1 MLWNQFAR
9 VVVTFALLFLPMAAQ
24 QPQDAPTHVTL
35 QGAVQTPDKTP
46 VPGASV
52 HIVEQTTGKSWITWT
67 DETGKFRLPELPAG
81 KFHIDAAQIGFGSA
95 GADVAPTTEK
105 SDDII
110 MVLKIATAAEI
121 AAANEASAAANAATT
136 AAVAPVTPGTT
147 PPATADAAKNQTTAP
162 PATGATTPPAGTKPA
177 TTQGTQTARGGR
189 NNQGAQGNGRGNNNG
204 GGFKGVDVNGAG
216 ANADTNDVTGAAA
229 GDASGLGGVASSDAL
244 LVAGTVAQGV
254 QGGFPGG
261 FGGGENG
268 GFDVNN
274 PNGFPGGGGDPNA
287 IPGGGIPGGAP
298 GGGRGAG
305 GFGGGPGGGP
315 GGRGPGGGGPGG
327 RGRGGQGGGQPPW
340 GVQNRIRQRINTV
353 HYTLNETFLDSAF
366 NARTWQANGQP
377 QPKEPFS
384 NNKFGGSVGG
394 PVRIPHIY
402 DGRDKTFFFLNVNV
416 GHGQNANFLTGNVPT
431 ALEREGNFCSSGTDS
446 TGAVVPINIYNFQ
459 TSSPTNLQTPRTLL
473 NPSNPCVLPGP
484 INSTAAALL
493 ALIPMPNQTPT
504 LNSPNNF
511 VLQTTTPIN
520 TQAINLRVNQTISPK
535 LNFGVQYNINQTQSS
550 GQGLFPAET
559 STTAAR
565 AQVVNITFNQN
576 ISPRLINAIVVN
588 FTRTRTDILNGFSNG
603 VNEENLLG
611 IMGASPSPLD
621 FGLPTVS
628 LNSSNGGFSYSGFN
642 ETIPNLTRNQTWAL
656 TDNLTWTHAK
666 HATHIGVTFRRIQ
679 LNPGHDPNPDG
690 NFSFTG
696 LLTENFT
703 PSPNTPGAFIP
714 VTNTGSPLA
723 DFELG
728 LPAGTSVQF
737 GDTFNYLRSR
747 SFIAYFTDDWKIMPR
762 VTVTYGLRYEL
773 VLPATELF
781 GNLSDL
787 DVNPANFAQFQQV
800 TSVNNVGPFSGTL
813 PSSLVR
819 PNYRNVA
826 PRISVAWRVPGKI
839 FDANNGRHALIVR
852 AGYNI
857 FDNSNV
863 YTNIDTHLLNQA
875 PFATNVANQV
885 QTPAEALNFATGLQG
900 TQPNFNSYAVNP
912 DYRNPI
918 IQIWNLSMESN
929 ITDGLFWQISYIG
942 TRGDHLDVFSE
953 PNVLNVANNA
963 LVAGGGQLPNFT
975 QNQTF
980 TYDSSGASSFYNAL
994 QARLQK
1000 RMRNGFTFTALY
1012 TYSKSYDDASSVGGS
1027 SQTVIQDF
1035 PNINAERGLS
1045 AFDMRHQITGS
1056 STYEL
1061 PFGERKRFAHKGI
1074 SAKILSS
1081 MRVSGSTTFH
1091 TGTPLQPYV
1100 LGNELSAINSGA
1112 NLETRP
1118 NILPGCNQNLL
1129 SGQVSVS
1136 EAFNTSCFAAPG
1148 GQFQPSAGF
1157 PEIISPVQS
1166 PVGLAGN
1173 SGRDI
1178 VRGPSSMVVNL
1189 ALAKTITL
1197 GRDAQRHLDLRWE
1210 VNNLANHPNWSSFA
1224 LAVGNRNFGE
1234 VLGAGAMRSMDAVL
1248 RLNF

>member
-9 VVVTFALLFLPMAAQ
+9 VVITFALLFLPMAAQ

-35 QGAVQTPDKTP
+35 QGVVQTPDKTP

-52 HIVEQTTGKSWITWT
+52 HIVEQITGKSWITWT

-110 MVLKIATAAEI
+110 MVLKIASAAEI
-121 AAANEASAAANAATT
+121 AAANEATAAANATT
-136 AAVAPVTPGTT
+136 NTAVAPVTPGTT
-147 PPATADAAKNQTTAP
+147 PPATADTAKNQTTTP
-162 PATGATTPPAGTKPA
+162 PATSGTTPPTGAKPA
-177 TTQGTQTARGGR
+177 DASKPTQTARGGGR
-189 NNQGAQGNGRGNNNG
+189 NNQGAQGGGRGNNNG

-216 ANADTNDVTGAAA
+216 ANADTTDVTGGGAAA
-229 GDASGLGGVASSDAL
+229 GDASGLGNAASSDAL
-244 LVAGTVAQGV
+244 LAIGTTAQGV
-254 QGGFPGG
+254 QGGFPMG
-261 FGGGENG
+261 FPGGENG
-268 GFDVNN
+268 GGDINN
-274 PNGFPGGGGDPNA
+274 PGGFPGGGGDSA
-287 IPGGGIPGGAP
+287 IPGGVPGVGGAGA

-305 GFGGGPGGGP
+305 GFGGGPGGG
-315 GGRGPGGGGPGG
+315 RGPGGGGPGGG

-340 GVQNRIRQRINTV
+340 GVQNRIRQRINQV
-353 HYTLNETFLDSAF
+353 HYTLNETLLDSAF
-366 NARTWQANGQP
+366 DARTWQANGQP
-377 QPKEPFS
+377 QPKEPFN

-394 PVRIPHIY
+394 PLRIPHIY
-402 DGRDKTFFFLNVNV
+402 DGRDKTFVFLNVNI

-431 ALEREGNFCSSGTDS
+431 ALEREGNFCSSSS
-446 TGAVVPINIYNFQ
+446 TGGPIDLYNFQ
-459 TSSPTNLQTPRTLL
+459 TSSPTNLSTPRTLL
-473 NPSNPCVLPGP
+473 NSANPCALAGP
-484 INSTAAALL
+484 INPTAAALL
-493 ALIPMPNQTPT
+493 ALVPMPNQTPT
-504 LNSPNNF
+504 ANSPNNF
-511 VLQTTTPIN
+511 VLQTASPVD

-535 LNFGVQYNINQTQSS
+535 LNFGVQYNINQNQTS
-550 GQGLFPAET
+550 GQGLFPVET
-559 STTAAR
+559 SHTAGR

-588 FTRTRTDILNGFSNG
+588 FTRTRTDVVNGFSNG
-603 VNEENLLG
+603 NVNEEQLLG
-611 IMGASPSPLD
+611 IQGASPSPLN
-621 FGLPTVS
+621 FGLPGVN
-628 LNSSNGGFSYSGFN
+628 LNSSNGGLSYSGFN
-642 ETIPNLTRNQTWAL
+642 ETIPSLTRNQTWAL
-656 TDNLTWTHAK
+656 TDTVTWTHAK
-666 HATHIGVTFRRIQ
+666 HATHFGVTFRRVQ
-679 LNPGHDPNPDG
+679 LNSGRDPQPDG
-690 NFSFTG
+690 SFSFTG
-696 LLTENFT
+696 ILTENFA
-703 PSPNTPGAFIP
+703 PSTTTPGAFSP
-714 VTNTGSPLA
+714 VANTGSPLA

-747 SFIAYFTDDWKIMPR
+747 SFITYFTDDWKIMPR

-781 GNLSDL
+781 GHLSDL
-787 DVNPANFAQFQQV
+787 DVNPANFSLFQQV
-800 TSVNNVGPFSGTL
+800 TSTNTVGPFSGTL

-819 PNYRNVA
+819 PNYKNVA

-857 FDNSNV
+857 FDNSNA

-875 PFATNVANQV
+875 PFATNVANSV
-885 QTPAEALNFATGLQG
+885 SVPTAPLSFATGLLP
-900 TQPNFNSYAVNP
+900 TQANFNSYAVNP

-918 IQIWNLSMESN
+918 VQIWNLSMESN

-942 TRGDHLDVFSE
+942 TRGDHLDVLSE

-963 LVAGGGQLPNFT
+963 LVAGGGVLGTIPQPS
-975 QNQTF
+975 TF

-1012 TYSKSYDDASSVGGS
+1012 TYSKSYDNASSVGGS

-1035 PNINAERGLS
+1035 PNIAAERGLS

-1100 LGNELSAINSGA
+1100 LGELTAINSGA

-1129 SGQVSVS
+1129 SGQVSLS

-1148 GQFQPSAGF
+1148 ATFLPSAGF
-1157 PEIISPVQS
+1157 PEIINPVQS

-1173 SGRDI
+1173 AGRDI
-1178 VRGPSSMVVNL
+1178 VRGPSSMVVNM

-1197 GRDAQRHLDLRWE
+1197 GRDAQKHLDLRWE
-1210 VNNLANHPNWSSFA
+1210 VNNLANHPNWSSFG
-1224 LAVGNRNFGE
+1224 LAVGTRNFGE
-1234 VLGAGAMRSMDAVL
+1234 VLGAGSMRTMDAVL